1 MKIPKIRVLSNSSEI
16 FNNPIY
22 IQAKKQVENAIQ
34 QVDWPLGTGT
44 FSIYP
49 ESGKKKGEGNGVKPI
64 KDNFIKDL
72 EEQGWSPEL
81 SIISGL
87 GKSDAV
93 LKTQGKIVAVAEWET
108 GNVSSSHRSLNKM
121 AFAIQQQLIIAGF
134 LIVPCRNLAR
144 YLTDRIGNYEELE
157 PYFDFWFN
165 SIASLS
171 YPAVIVILG
180 IEQDEDSLLVPR
192 IPKGTDGL
200 ANN

>member
-1 MKIPKIRVLSNSSEI
+1 MKIPNISILFSSPEI
-16 FNNPIY
+16 LNNPIY

-34 QVDWPLGTGT
+34 QVDWLPGTGT

-49 ESGKKKGEGNGVKPI
+49 EGGKKRGEGNGVKPI

-72 EEQGWSPEL
+72 KEQEWLTGL
-81 SIISGL
+81 AVIGGL
-87 GKSDAV
+87 GKVDAV
-93 LKTQGKIVAVAEWET
+93 LKREGKIAVAEWET

-134 LIVPCRNLAR
+134 LIVPCRNLAQ

-157 PYFDFWFN
+157 PYFNFWLN
-165 SIASLS
+165 SIAS
-171 YPAVIVILG
+171 YPGVIVILG
-180 IEQDEDSLLVPR
+180 IEQDEISFDVPR
-192 IPKGTDGL
+192 IPKGTDGR